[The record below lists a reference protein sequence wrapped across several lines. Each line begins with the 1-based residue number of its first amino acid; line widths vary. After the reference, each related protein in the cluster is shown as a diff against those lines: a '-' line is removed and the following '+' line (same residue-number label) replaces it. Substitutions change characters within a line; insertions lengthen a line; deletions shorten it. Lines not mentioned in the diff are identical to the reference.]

1 MYVLSGMCIRTKKK
15 SYLHSVDV
23 LGGGGRRCRVRRAR
37 WCPSPLSLSRGM
49 DILEVKHTT
58 KASNEGKSIY
68 SPHKSAR
75 PTEEWPGQTN
85 TNFPHAN
92 AIRESL
98 NCHIF
103 LT

>member
-68 SPHKSAR
+68 SPHLTNPPGRRIR
-75 PTEEWPGQTN
+75 PAGSRTSKLYIPGLLEPQ
-85 TNFPHAN
+85 PPP
-92 AIRESL
+92 
-98 NCHIF
+98 
-103 LT
+103 